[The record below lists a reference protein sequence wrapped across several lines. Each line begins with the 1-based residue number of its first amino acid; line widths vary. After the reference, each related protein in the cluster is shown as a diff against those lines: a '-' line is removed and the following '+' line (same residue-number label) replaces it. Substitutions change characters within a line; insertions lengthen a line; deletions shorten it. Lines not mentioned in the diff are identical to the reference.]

1 MKIYNEYFKVGKNKI
16 AVQCFMQPKYLRQ
29 DNTIVLLH
37 EGLGCIEMWKD
48 WPKKLAD
55 RVKVNLVVYS
65 RLGMGQSSKE
75 EKKKN
80 INFMNEESIYYL
92 PKIIYSYCKDEPIL
106 LGHSDGASISIIY
119 AGNKLP
125 CKGIILEAPHVMVE
139 KITINEIKNIKKKWK
154 NSALKEKLKK
164 YHKYPSD
171 AFFSWCN
178 VWLSKEFVN
187 WNIASLVKNITC
199 PILLIQG
206 SEDQYGTLKQ
216 IDLIK
221 RNYLSQVNELILK
234 NCKHSPHLE
243 HPKEVIDKIEKFIKN
258 ILIKND

>member
-1 MKIYNEYFKVGKNKI
+1 
-16 AVQCFMQPKYLRQ
+16 
-29 DNTIVLLH
+29 
-37 EGLGCIEMWKD
+37 
-48 WPKKLAD
+48 
-55 RVKVNLVVYS
+55 
-65 RLGMGQSSKE
+65 
-75 EKKKN
+75 
-80 INFMNEESIYYL
+80 MNEESIYYL